1 MNIYL
6 SGENLGHEPGVVGQA
21 KFEYSPLVKAIKD
34 QREEQLKAIK
44 DQGEK
49 QLKLLQSDA
58 NSANTKAFQSLK
70 SLNRLN

>member
-1 MNIYL
+1 MKVGKRRQKRTIFENIKKCWRQ
-6 SGENLGHEPGVVGQA
+6 EWRTI
-21 KFEYSPLVKAIKD
+21 KAIED
-34 QREEQLKAIK
+34 QGEEQLKAIK
-44 DQGEK
+44 DQEEK